1 MMRARAGRWFA
12 AAMVAI
18 AVASAAGCAYLD
30 TKQREWIFRPQRDL
44 HSTPASY
51 GLPFEEVWLTVAG
64 DGDGARERVHGWWI
78 RGPDATAPTLL
89 YLHGARWSLSN
100 NLFRIQRLHRMGF
113 AVLAIDYRGFG
124 RSDGELPSEAQAYD
138 DAQAAWQ
145 HLRLLEPDPRRRFAY
160 GHSLGGAVAI
170 ELATRNDDVAGLIVE
185 STFTSMA
192 DMAEKMGYGNFPIGL
207 VLTQHFDS
215 LAKVGA
221 VKAPVLFVHGTS
233 DRFVPAEMSERLY
246 AAAPEPKRLL
256 LVESGNHSNVSSVA
270 FEKYQAAVRDFL
282 ALVKDG
288 PARARA
294 SAGRGG

>member
-1 MMRARAGRWFA
+1 MMRARGGRWLA
-12 AAMVAI
+12 AAMAAI

-64 DGDGARERVHGWWI
+64 DADGARERVHGWWI
-78 RGPDATAPTLL
+78 PGPDATAPTLL

-192 DMAEKMGYGNFPIGL
+192 DMADKMGYGNLPIGL
-207 VLTQHFDS
+207 VLTQRFDS
-215 LAKVGA
+215 LAKVSA

-256 LVESGNHSNVSSVA
+256 LVENGNHSNVSSVA
-270 FEKYQAAVRDFL
+270 FETYQTAVRAFL
-282 ALVKDG
+282 VLVRDG
-288 PARARA
+288 PARTRA